1 MDKVWYYTKGD
12 GNKYGPYTDEELVKL
27 IRQEILVEDDYIW
40 MMDLDEWVRIGDTIY
55 SVYFTKQTSSNDKIP
70 VK

>member
-55 SVYFTKQTSSNDKIP
+55 SVYFTTQTSSN
-70 VK
+70 

>member
-27 IRQEILVEDDYIW
+27 IRQEILMEDDYIW

-55 SVYFTKQTSSNDKIP
+55 SIYFTKQTSSN
-70 VK
+70 

>member
-55 SVYFTKQTSSNDKIP
+55 SIYFTKQTSSN
-70 VK
+70 

>member
-55 SVYFTKQTSSNDKIP
+55 SVYFTKQTSSN
-70 VK
+70 